1 MSRPSPEE
9 QIEFLVKIQ
18 RLFSEGGFVATYK
31 FALLQALADL
41 SVEKKEFSEDSLR
54 ITTREIAEKYI
65 QYYWRQT
72 MPFISRA
79 GEGVSVLKQ
88 NTGQQAEI
96 VNLINEGHREY
107 PGSLARAMRDKK
119 C

>member
-1 MSRPSPEE
+1 MPRPSPEQ

-41 SVEKKEFSEDSLR
+41 SVEKTEFSEDSLK
-54 ITTREIAEKYI
+54 ITTREIAEKFI
-65 QYYWRQT
+65 QYYWRQV
-72 MPFISRA
+72 SRRCIRSL
-79 GEGVSVLKQ
+79 EFTWRLSDVSLV
-88 NTGQQAEI
+88 
-96 VNLINEGHREY
+96 
-107 PGSLARAMRDKK
+107 

>member
-1 MSRPSPEE
+1 MPRPSPEQ

-41 SVEKKEFSEDSLR
+41 SVEKKEFSEDSLK
-54 ITTREIAEKYI
+54 ITTWEIAEKFI
-65 QYYWRQT
+65 QYYWRQV
-72 MPFISRA
+72 SRRCIRSL
-79 GEGVSVLKQ
+79 ELTWRLSDVSLV
-88 NTGQQAEI
+88 
-96 VNLINEGHREY
+96 
-107 PGSLARAMRDKK
+107 